1 MEPLVLLHD
10 YLWNCVG
17 IWCLISMGSVL
28 SVGCGFPQL
37 HFFRPV
43 FNTLFHRQK
52 KLPDSVTPFKALCT
66 ALGGSVG
73 TGNLVGV
80 AGAICL
86 GGPGSLFWMWICSF
100 FAMAVKFSEALLCR
114 CYRVKNGREVLSGP
128 MYVLSMGMHKL
139 WVAKLYAGL
148 GVAAALG
155 MGSAVQIS
163 SLLSGIHTVEQSL
176 HTTAGK
182 FDIFWGLGFC
192 LISLFVLGGGTSRT
206 VSVMGYF
213 VPTAA
218 GIYILACLEIL
229 IFRWNRLGAA
239 FALII
244 RGAFSPTAITGGAV
258 GSLFTAMGVGCCR
271 GMFSNEAGLG
281 TAAMIYGEAE
291 TENPV
296 AQSMLAVMEVA
307 IDTLMICTLT
317 GLVILTSQTAVPY
330 GENFGTELLL
340 SSFAESFGK
349 GSGLLLAALLG
360 CFSVSTVLTWGYYGS
375 RCMQFLFGKKSVCL
389 FLAAQAAVILFGAA
403 ASEASVWLLAETVN
417 GLLMLPNLI
426 SLYSLRENL
435 YRMTKDTGG
444 GAAKGGTYANINQC
458 QSL

>member
-1 MEPLVLLHD
+1 MEPLVRVHD
-10 YLWNCVG
+10 FLWNRVG
-17 IWCLISMGSVL
+17 IWCLIYMGSVL
-28 SVGCGFPQL
+28 SFDCGFPQL

-43 FNTLFHRQK
+43 FRQLFHNQK
-52 KLPDSVTPFKALCT
+52 KLPVGVTPFKALCT

-86 GGPGSLFWMWICSF
+86 GGPGSLFWMWVCSF
-100 FAMAVKFSEALLCR
+100 FTMAVKFSEALLCR
-114 CYRVKNGREVLSGP
+114 CCRVKDGTEVLSGP
-128 MYVLSMGMHKL
+128 MYVLSLGMNKL
-139 WVAKLYAGL
+139 WLARLYAVL
-148 GVAAALG
+148 GVMAALG

-163 SLLSGIHTVEQSL
+163 SLLSGIHTVEQSF
-176 HTTAGK
+176 HATAGRL
-182 FDIFWGLGFC
+182 DIFWGVGFC
-192 LISLFVLGGGTSRT
+192 LISLFVLSGGTGRT
-206 VSVMGYF
+206 ASVMGYF
-213 VPTAA
+213 VPAAA
-218 GIYILACLEIL
+218 GIYIVACLEIL

-239 FALII
+239 FGLII
-244 RGAFSPTAITGGAV
+244 RGAFSPMAITGGAV
-258 GSLFTAMGVGCCR
+258 GSLFAVMGVGCCR

-281 TAAMIYGEAE
+281 TAAMIYGEVE

-296 AQSMLAVMEVA
+296 EQSMLAVMEVA

-330 GENFGTELLL
+330 GKNFGTELLL
-340 SSFAESFGK
+340 MSFAESFGK
-349 GSGLLLAALLG
+349 VSGLLLAALLV

-375 RCMQFLFGKKSVCL
+375 RCMQFLFGKKSIWL

-403 ASEASVWLLAETVN
+403 VSEASVWLLAETVN

-426 SLYSLRENL
+426 SLYSLRGNL